1 VNPGIYRPSL
11 QIATPPQGLL
21 GRPAV
26 VTMPLGFVHPE
37 AQDWAIRATANGGV
51 VSSTVLTAVSDF
63 CRAIDAAG
71 IRDRFLRLNL
81 FCGGNLSGALVPL
94 YRSASTAAN
103 PIGSATD
110 VNANFVSGDYAETGV
125 NAGIKGNGGGKYLQT
140 GLVASANLVATNVHL
155 AVFLASPQTTS
166 FNYPEII
173 GCKSLT
179 PATSC
184 EMLTATTSSSTP
196 AYFGSGASSVSSST
210 FNPSGFLVGSCVNQQ
225 DARFFINGK
234 QDSPTFASTVNV
246 MALPAL
252 QFYIFALNQANASQ
266 IGHNGR
272 ASAYSIGYGMTPL
285 QVLEYHTALAAFRLA
300 LGRA

>member
-1 VNPGIYRPSL
+1 VNPGIYRPSS

-26 VTMPLGFVHPE
+26 VPMPLGFVHPE

-81 FCGGNLSGALVPL
+81 FCGGNLSGGLVPL

-103 PIGSATD
+103 PIGNATD
-110 VNANFVSGDYAETGV
+110 VNVNFVSGDYAETGV
-125 NAGIKGNGGGKYLQT
+125 NAGIKGNGIGKYLQT

-155 AVFLASPQTTS
+155 AVFLASPNTSS
-166 FNYPEII
+166 FNYPVII
-173 GCKSLT
+173 GCKVVT
-179 PATSC
+179 PAASIQ
-184 EMLTATTSSSTP
+184 LWTATTSANTP
-196 AYFGSGASSVSSST
+196 ATFDVGASNATSST

-225 DARFFINGK
+225 DIRFFINGK
-234 QDSPTFASTVNV
+234 QDSPTSTATFSV
-246 MALPAL
+246 AATPAL
-252 QFYIFALNQANASQ
+252 QLYVFATNQSGVAQ
-266 IGHNGR
+266 ILHNGR
-272 ASAYSIGYGMTPL
+272 ASTYSIGYGMTAF
-285 QVLEYHTALAAFRLA
+285 QVLEYHAALAAFRLA